1 MCARGAIQVA
11 TGLIELT
18 GRRSLSFGGDENVI
32 ADLAERS
39 LLEQINTN
47 FEGANKFAN
56 VPGWNDNKAE
66 DVHEVRE
73 QMLLAAKNLRN
84 SISVEA

>member
-1 MCARGAIQVA
+1 MA
-11 TGLIELT
+11 TGLMEET
-18 GRRSLSFGGDENVI
+18 GRRPLDFNADNNVI
-32 ADLAERS
+32 AELAESS

-47 FEGANKFAN
+47 FEKSYDKFTN

-73 QMLLAAKNLRN
+73 NMLLAAKNLRN
-84 SISVEA
+84 SINI